1 MSAVVLITILGLLI
15 LTLGLGVW
23 VALALYAVG
32 ITALAL
38 FSSVPVE
45 RLLAQITWNVSTTP
59 VLIALPMFIL
69 MAEILFHSRLS
80 DNLFAGLA
88 PWTNR
93 LPGRLLHVNVL
104 GCTIFAAISGSSAVT
119 TATVG
124 RITLSELFRR
134 GYDKDLAMGSLAGA
148 GTLGF
153 LIPPSIILIIYGVLA
168 ETSILKLFIAGIV
181 PGLMLAVSYMI
192 FLSVRTAIS
201 PSLVPRE
208 RSEVTWHQRI
218 AGLANLGPPFFLIVL
233 VLGAMYGGYASP
245 SEAASVGVLGAVIVS
260 GFQKTLTFA
269 TVKKACLGAVRT
281 TSMIGLIVI
290 GAVFLSVSMDFLGV
304 PRFIASEIAT
314 LDLSPIGLILVL
326 LVFYGLLGCVLEG
339 LSSIVM
345 TLPITLPLVVD
356 AGFDVIWFGV
366 FLVIVVEMSVITPP
380 VGFNLFVIQGM
391 TGEKISRIAIATLP
405 FFIIMAGFAV
415 LIALVPDIVM
425 YLPNTIQFRG

>member
-1 MSAVVLITILGLLI
+1 
-15 LTLGLGVW
+15 
-23 VALALYAVG
+23 
-32 ITALAL
+32 
-38 FSSVPVE
+38 
-45 RLLAQITWNVSTTP
+45 
-59 VLIALPMFIL
+59 
-69 MAEILFHSRLS
+69 
-80 DNLFAGLA
+80 
-88 PWTNR
+88 
-93 LPGRLLHVNVL
+93 
-104 GCTIFAAISGSSAVT
+104 
-119 TATVG
+119 
-124 RITLSELFRR
+124 
-134 GYDKDLAMGSLAGA
+134 MGSLAGA

-290 GAVFLSVSMDFLGV
+290 GAVFLSVSMVYMGV
-304 PRFIASEIAT
+304 PRLIASEIAN

-326 LVFYGLLGCVLEG
+326 LVFYGSLEA
-339 LSSIVM
+339 V
-345 TLPITLPLVVD
+345 T
-356 AGFDVIWFGV
+356 A
-366 FLVIVVEMSVITPP
+366 
-380 VGFNLFVIQGM
+380 
-391 TGEKISRIAIATLP
+391 ATRP
-405 FFIIMAGFAV
+405 
-415 LIALVPDIVM
+415 
-425 YLPNTIQFRG
+425 